1 MGTYVLTGSASGI
14 GAATR
19 TALEADGHA
28 VIGVDLRD
36 AEVIADLSTADGRAA
51 ALAEVKVAC
60 NGSLD
65 GLVPCAGVSVPVPA
79 DVTLQVNWFGTEVFL
94 SGLREELAA
103 GDGVSRVVA
112 ISSNSTSITPNV
124 PDEAVDALLDM
135 DAATALAH
143 CGEGLIGS
151 ALAYATSKTAVARW
165 VRRNAPTPEWAGSGI
180 RLNAIAPGPVE
191 TPLLQAGIDDP
202 EAGPMISG
210 LPMPTGEFGSAELIA
225 SWITFMLSPAVDFMV
240 GSLVFVD
247 GGLDAMIRPDAWP
260 QSYAI

>member
-19 TALEADGHA
+19 SRLEADGHR
-28 VIGVDLRD
+28 VIGVDLRN
-36 AEVIADLSTADGRAA
+36 AEVVADLATTEGRAA
-51 ALAEVKVAC
+51 ALAQVKAFC
-60 NGSLD
+60 GGSLD

-79 DVTLQVNWFGTEVFL
+79 ELTLQVNWFGTEVFL

-103 GDGVSRVVA
+103 GDEVSRVVA
-112 ISSNSTSITPNV
+112 VSSNSTSITPNV
-124 PDEAVDALLDM
+124 PEAAVRALLDM
-135 DAATALAH
+135 DYATARDL

-151 ALAYATSKTAVARW
+151 AVAYATSKTAVARW
-165 VRRNAPTPEWAGSGI
+165 VRQQAPSAQWAGAGI
-180 RLNAIAPGPVE
+180 RLNAIAPGPVQ

-202 EAGPMISG
+202 EAGQMIEG

-225 SWITFMLSPAVDFMV
+225 EWITFMLGPAADFMV

-260 QSYAI
+260 QSYEI